1 MGGSDQDCDSGDE
14 GTTRRDMKR
23 QRKDHHTLWI
33 EDLSEQTIWLFG
45 DFILFF
51 M

>member
-1 MGGSDQDCDSGDE
+1 MGGSDQDCDSRDE
-14 GTTRRDMKR
+14 GTDRRSMKR
-23 QRKDHHTLWI
+23 QRKDHHTLWM
-33 EDLSEQTIWLFG
+33 EQDCFG